1 MEHFFEFAMLACFGF
16 SWPFSIAKSIRTKRT
31 AGKSPAFMAIV
42 MAGYACGI
50 AHKFL
55 FAYDWVVWVY
65 FVDTALVATDFA
77 LYFKYR
83 RNAA

>member
-31 AGKSPAFMAIV
+31 AGKSPAFMFIV
-42 MAGYACGI
+42 IAGYACGI

-65 FVDTALVATDFA
+65 FIDAALVATDLA

-83 RNAA
+83 KAP